1 MDIGKEI
8 KKLTVEH
15 GLTLTYLAKCI
26 AKQKGKNYS
35 VQNLSSKL
43 KKGTI
48 NYNELVIILNELE
61 CSLKIENRPL
71 RSEP

>member
-8 KKLTVEH
+8 KKLAIENGV
-15 GLTLTYLAKCI
+15 TLTFLARCI
-26 AKQKGKNYS
+26 SEQKGKDYS

-48 NYNELVIILNELE
+48 NFNEINVILDKLNY
-61 CSLKIENRPL
+61 SIKIER
-71 RSEP
+71 R